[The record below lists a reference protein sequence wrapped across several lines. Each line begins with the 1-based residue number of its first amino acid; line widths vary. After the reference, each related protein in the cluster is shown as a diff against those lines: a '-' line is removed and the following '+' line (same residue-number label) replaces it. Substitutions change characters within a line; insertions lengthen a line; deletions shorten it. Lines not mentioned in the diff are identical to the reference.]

1 MGFKA
6 LTVNT
11 AAEAA
16 GHIYAEDDAAIFQS
30 MFGGDGVL
38 NIGNCLKSTVISNN
52 KVRISDGV
60 LSVGG
65 HIGRLSHADYQDMTI
80 ENGATGY
87 NRNDII
93 YARFLTS
100 GNVDSFI
107 LAVKKGTATTGTATD
122 PALVQGNL
130 YEGAVERD
138 YPLYR
143 VKLSGLSISSVD
155 QLFTVIPTIPDL
167 KAQMEKDK
175 AEINQSLTNVNNSKK
190 TYLRL
195 ILPNIAADAK
205 AVCDYIN
212 KNYLMGQITPM
223 YSIEFDVVASNV
235 DWFSGVLSTDSNVDS
250 NARTVWGI
258 VQRRSIS
265 ADNSTLYKY
274 FGSGAGGAGTVSP
287 FKRYE
292 DGYNTGYAAGQS
304 AGVPSGSCIAGWR
317 SIDSYSN
324 GQWVTGWVGVNP
336 NFFTVNSAGIVPTK
350 NFTAT
355 VYWQGYN
362 KRDIDFFSNG
372 EMGHRNNGTSLDGVQ
387 MNFYAGTQCGFKT
400 NDSGGGSLGAGF
412 IVLN

>member
-1 MGFKA
+1 MAVNEEIVTGKKFRRLIDIATNKWRRYSFWNKA
-6 LTVNT
+6 KDT
-11 AAEAA
+11 EC
-16 GHIYAEDDAAIFQS
+16 EDGTDVETKVGAIK
-30 MFGGDGVL
+30 G
-38 NIGNCLKSTVISNN
+38 ITTSTNVS
-52 KVRISDGV
+52 
-60 LSVGG
+60 
-65 HIGRLSHADYQDMTI
+65 
-80 ENGATGY
+80 ETGY
-87 NRNDII
+87 AAD
-93 YARFLTS
+93 A
-100 GNVDSFI
+100 
-107 LAVKKGTATTGTATD
+107 K
-122 PALVQGNL
+122 
-130 YEGAVERD
+130 
-138 YPLYR
+138 
-143 VKLSGLSISSVD
+143 
-155 QLFTVIPTIPDL
+155 TVS
-167 KAQMEKDK
+167 
-175 AEINQSLTNVNNSKK
+175 EINQSLTNVNNLKR

-195 ILPNIAADAK
+195 VLPNVAAEAK

-212 KNYLMGQITPM
+212 KNYLLGQLSPVHTV
-223 YSIEFDVVASNV
+223 EFDVVAANA

-258 VQRRSIS
+258 VQRRSTS

-287 FKRYE
+287 FKRFE

-372 EMGHRNNGTSLDGVQ
+372 AMGHRDNGTSLDGVR

>member
-1 MGFKA
+1 MSIASGFTKMKNYI
-6 LTVNT
+6 LTSSGYKLLSRWTSSQTV
-11 AAEAA
+11 
-16 GHIYAEDDAAIFQS
+16 H
-30 MFGGDGVL
+30 MGDGTDDTD
-38 NIGNCLKSTVISNN
+38 TVEYRFGAM
-52 KVRISDGV
+52 KGV
-60 LSVGG
+60 
-65 HIGRLSHADYQDMTI
+65 
-80 ENGATGY
+80 
-87 NRNDII
+87 
-93 YARFLTS
+93 TS
-100 GNVDSFI
+100 S
-107 LAVKKGTATTGTATD
+107 LATD
-122 PALVQGNL
+122 NDEFALSASAGKNL
-130 YEGAVERD
+130 Q
-138 YPLYR
+138 
-143 VKLSGLSISSVD
+143 D
-155 QLFTVIPTIPDL
+155 QCTQL
-167 KAQMEKDK
+167 
-175 AEINQSLTNVNNSKK
+175 NQSLTNLNDSKK

-195 ILPNIAADAK
+195 VLPNLAADAK
-205 AVCDYIN
+205 TVCDYIN

-223 YSIEFDVVASNV
+223 YSIEFDVVASNA

-265 ADNSTLYKY
+265 ADNSTVYKY
-274 FGSGAGGAGTVSP
+274 FGNGTGGAGTVSP

-372 EMGHRNNGTSLDGVQ
+372 EMGHRDNGTSLDGVQ

>member
-107 LAVKKGTATTGTATD
+107 LAVKKGTATTGTASD

-130 YEGAVERD
+130 YDGAVERD

-143 VKLSGLSISSVD
+143 VKLSGLSIASVD

-167 KAQMEKDK
+167 KAQMAKDK

>member
-1 MGFKA
+1 MSIASGFTKMKNYI
-6 LTVNT
+6 LTSSGYKLLSRWTSSQTV
-11 AAEAA
+11 
-16 GHIYAEDDAAIFQS
+16 H
-30 MFGGDGVL
+30 MGDGTDDTD
-38 NIGNCLKSTVISNN
+38 TVEYRFGAM
-52 KVRISDGV
+52 KGV
-60 LSVGG
+60 
-65 HIGRLSHADYQDMTI
+65 
-80 ENGATGY
+80 
-87 NRNDII
+87 
-93 YARFLTS
+93 TS
-100 GNVDSFI
+100 S
-107 LAVKKGTATTGTATD
+107 LATD
-122 PALVQGNL
+122 NDEFALSASAGKNL
-130 YEGAVERD
+130 Q
-138 YPLYR
+138 
-143 VKLSGLSISSVD
+143 D
-155 QLFTVIPTIPDL
+155 QCTQL
-167 KAQMEKDK
+167 
-175 AEINQSLTNVNNSKK
+175 NQSLTNVNNSKK

-212 KNYLMGQITPM
+212 KNYLLGQLSPATTVD
-223 YSIEFDVVASNV
+223 FDVVASNV
-235 DWFSGVLSTDSNVDS
+235 DWFSGTLSTDTTTLSPG
-250 NARTVWGI
+250 RTVWGI
-258 VQRRSIS
+258 VQQRTSS
-265 ADNSTLYKY
+265 AENSTLYKY
-274 FGSGAGGAGTVSP
+274 FGSGTGGAGTVSP

-372 EMGHRNNGTSLDGVQ
+372 EMGHRDNGTSLDGVQ

>member
-1 MGFKA
+1 MSIASGFTKMKNYI
-6 LTVNT
+6 LTSSGYKLLSRWTSSQTV
-11 AAEAA
+11 
-16 GHIYAEDDAAIFQS
+16 H
-30 MFGGDGVL
+30 MGDGTDDTD
-38 NIGNCLKSTVISNN
+38 TVEYRFGAM
-52 KVRISDGV
+52 KGV
-60 LSVGG
+60 
-65 HIGRLSHADYQDMTI
+65 
-80 ENGATGY
+80 
-87 NRNDII
+87 
-93 YARFLTS
+93 TS
-100 GNVDSFI
+100 S
-107 LAVKKGTATTGTATD
+107 LATD
-122 PALVQGNL
+122 NDEFALSASAGKNL
-130 YEGAVERD
+130 Q
-138 YPLYR
+138 
-143 VKLSGLSISSVD
+143 D
-155 QLFTVIPTIPDL
+155 QCTQL
-167 KAQMEKDK
+167 
-175 AEINQSLTNVNNSKK
+175 NQSLTNVNNSKK

-195 ILPNIAADAK
+195 VLPNVAVDAK
-205 AVCDYIN
+205 TVCDYIN

-223 YSIEFDVVASNV
+223 YSIEFDAVVANA

-250 NARTVWGI
+250 NTRTVWGI
-258 VQRRSIS
+258 VQRRSTS

-372 EMGHRNNGTSLDGVQ
+372 EMGHRDNGTSLDGVQ

>member
-107 LAVKKGTATTGTATD
+107 LAVKKGTATTGTASD

-143 VKLSGLSISSVD
+143 VKLSGLSIASVD

-167 KAQMEKDK
+167 KAQMAKDK
-175 AEINQSLTNVNNSKK
+175 AEINQSLTNVNNLKR

-195 ILPNIAADAK
+195 VLPNVAAEAK

-212 KNYLMGQITPM
+212 KNYLLGQLSPVHTV
-223 YSIEFDVVASNV
+223 EFDVVAANA
-235 DWFSGVLSTDSNVDS
+235 DWFSGVLSTDSNILV
-250 NARTVWGI
+250 AGRTVWGF
-258 VQRRSIS
+258 VQQRTTS
-265 ADNSTLYKY
+265 AENSTLYKY
-274 FGSGAGGAGTVSP
+274 FASGTGGAGTVSP
-287 FKRYE
+287 FKRFE

-372 EMGHRNNGTSLDGVQ
+372 AMGHRDNGTSLDGVR